1 MGATGVY
8 MDMASTKV
16 MILKDMDFCGA
27 TCISKVIAHAN
38 GRGGLWILREITHI
52 NKDPHPN
59 HVYITATF
67 VKMDHRKGETTYKEI
82 NIDCHPYYYD
92 CPKSWLTRIQP
103 QGEMGMDWLA
113 KAKDYANRMKM
124 EIKAGMH
131 FKYNWRDWITEY
143 KYSSQK
149 WACRTSQGKLYL
161 VRNAYIKENMS
172 LVAPTI

>member
-1 MGATGVY
+1 MGWTGVY

-27 TCISKVIAHAN
+27 TCISKVLAHARGN
-38 GRGGLWILREITHI
+38 GGMWILREIRE
-52 NKDPHPN
+52 NGKDPF
-59 HVYITATF
+59 VTATF
-67 VKMDHRKGETTYKEI
+67 VKMEHKKGETFYEK
-82 NIDCHPYYYD
+82 IDIDYHPYYYD
-92 CPKSWLTRIQP
+92 CPQSWLTRIQA

-124 EIKAGMH
+124 EIKVGMH
-131 FKYNWRDWITEY
+131 FKYNWRDWTTEY

>member
-1 MGATGVY
+1 MGWTGVY
-8 MDMASTKV
+8 MDMASTKK
-16 MILKDMDFCGA
+16 MILKDMDFTG
-27 TCISKVIAHAN
+27 SKGIYKVVGHAN
-38 GRGGLWILREITHI
+38 GKGGMWVLQEIVFFGELPVT
-52 NKDPHPN
+52 PF
-59 HVYITATF
+59 ITATF

-113 KAKDYANRMKM
+113 KAQDYANRMKM

-131 FKYNWRDWITEY
+131 FKYNWRDWTTEY

-149 WACRTSQGKLYL
+149 WACRTSQGELYL